1 MSSYPHVV
9 VISVTIKPSR
19 HCVASSVSSV
29 AVEERCVCASI
40 VHAECGRTLSARRVQ
55 KQGDK
60 FFWFRQFAAVNNRG
74 MREIRWD
81 RIS

>member
-9 VISVTIKPSR
+9 VTSVTIKPSR

-40 VHAECGRTLSARRVQ
+40 VHAECGRTLSARRVLTQ
-55 KQGDK
+55 EHKNFPVYTVSSSESSGIQ
-60 FFWFRQFAAVNNRG
+60 
-74 MREIRWD
+74 E
-81 RIS
+81 

>member
-74 MREIRWD
+74 TREVRWD